1 MSEKERANQ
10 EIDKIEKNKS
20 LTVTDKQKAINSVK
34 SLTRTIDGLIDREKE
49 KISEHYESQLL
60 SQVKLSNINMKQTDR
75 ASANV
80 FSDGQDLFNL
90 NRSNEEIQNSG
101 SFKRSQFKQEG
112 SSDDEQR
119 PLYRED
125 F

>member
-34 SLTRTIDGLIDREKE
+34 SLTRTIDGLIGREKE

-60 SQVKLSNINMKQTDR
+60 S
-75 ASANV
+75 
-80 FSDGQDLFNL
+80 
-90 NRSNEEIQNSG
+90 
-101 SFKRSQFKQEG
+101 
-112 SSDDEQR
+112 
-119 PLYRED
+119 
-125 F
+125 

>member
-60 SQVKLSNINMKQTDR
+60 SQVKLSNINMKQTER

-101 SFKRSQFKQEG
+101 SFKRS
-112 SSDDEQR
+112 
-119 PLYRED
+119 
-125 F
+125 

>member
-49 KISEHYESQLL
+49 KISEHYES
-60 SQVKLSNINMKQTDR
+60 
-75 ASANV
+75 
-80 FSDGQDLFNL
+80 
-90 NRSNEEIQNSG
+90 
-101 SFKRSQFKQEG
+101 
-112 SSDDEQR
+112 
-119 PLYRED
+119 
-125 F
+125 